1 MYEPTSQ
8 DILDRLILEGLD
20 LPYFLTYQAIWF
32 MNKKIKI
39 VKEIDKLLASIDRQ
53 PSGYNLIINSLS
65 IEQLKYYLELTKD
78 EVYYYNVWEPF

>member
-1 MYEPTSQ
+1 
-8 DILDRLILEGLD
+8 
-20 LPYFLTYQAIWF
+20 

-53 PSGYNLIINSLS
+53 PSGYSLIINSLS

-78 EVYYYNVWEPF
+78 EVYYYNV